1 MTEKTHYLT
10 GLLNNDSKIIMKIY
24 TVVFPRV
31 RKFILQNK
39 GQQQDAEDIFQ
50 KALIQITVRYRK
62 ERFTINSSFEAYLFT
77 SCKNLWR
84 KELKI
89 RKNRVTNTNI
99 IELVPEERDM
109 ALSILEQK
117 RWELFT
123 DKLDKISEN
132 CKKVLTLFFSNTSY
146 QDIVQK
152 MGYNSETVARQRV
165 FKCKS
170 KLTETVK
177 NDERYR
183 SLKKL

>member
-1 MTEKTHYLT
+1 
-10 GLLNNDSKIIMKIY
+10 
-24 TVVFPRV
+24 
-31 RKFILQNK
+31 
-39 GQQQDAEDIFQ
+39 
-50 KALIQITVRYRK
+50 
-62 ERFTINSSFEAYLFT
+62 
-77 SCKNLWR
+77 LWR

-99 IELVPEERDM
+99 IELVPEERD
-109 ALSILEQK
+109 I
-117 RWELFT
+117 
-123 DKLDKISEN
+123 
-132 CKKVLTLFFSNTSY
+132 LTLFFSNTSY